1 MPGEPLPTAWQAEL
15 LDMQLHQFHID
26 NRKRFPVATK
36 TYAVV
41 QGALDKLMVGR
52 TSVVIAHHLT
62 TVQNADKIAVT
73 QRGVVQEEGTHDEL
87 MQRGT
92 GGAYVQLARAQ
103 AGAQ

>member
-1 MPGEPLPTAWQAEL
+1 MLSASMVFCSMSVLTHIAYKAQPSWSKQVT
-15 LDMQLHQFHID
+15 DM
-26 NRKRFPVATK
+26 
-36 TYAVV
+36 

-52 TSVVIAHHLT
+52 TSIVVAHRLT
-62 TVQNADKIAVT
+62 TVRHADKIAVV
-73 QRGVVQEEGTHDEL
+73 QRGVVLEEGTHDEL